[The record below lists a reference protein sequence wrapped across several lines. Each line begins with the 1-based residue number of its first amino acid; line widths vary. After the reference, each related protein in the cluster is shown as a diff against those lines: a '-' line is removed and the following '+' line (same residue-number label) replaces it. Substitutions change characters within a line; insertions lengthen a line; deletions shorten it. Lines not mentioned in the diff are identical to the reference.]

1 MKIRTR
7 VLACAALLLA
17 WNSPHAQD
25 ELPAVGSGSG
35 GAPARETPPPPAP
48 PSGGGT
54 TIIGER
60 ESPIGLFITPWKES
74 TAEEGMDRPAR
85 LLEEKLGVLDKT
97 VFVRQIEYH
106 KALSEALEAKG
117 VVTPVDR

>member
-1 MKIRTR
+1 MKNRTR
-7 VLACAALLLA
+7 VLACAALLLTG
-17 WNSPHAQD
+17 NTLHAQD
-25 ELPAVGSGSG
+25 ELPAVGG
-35 GAPARETPPPPAP
+35 GRGPAREATAPAAP

-85 LLEEKLGVLDKT
+85 LLEEKLGALDKT
-97 VFVRQIEYH
+97 VFVRQVEYH
-106 KALSEALEAKG
+106 KALSEALQVKG